1 MVGLLI
7 SSVGIKAI
15 SAVLEICIQMII
27 TQTFGIVGYGNYSF
41 YVNAIEMAF
50 WLLFS
55 GIIKC
60 NTFYL
65 ADDSVSISRFKKHYY
80 LRYVLPILVCFSL
93 ITMISH
99 EWIYL
104 LSVGGLAL
112 FFRAYDQSSEFLAR
126 KQEMTSLLGEYLIG
140 RLVFVVL
147 LGAFIFFKVEQV
159 AVLITL
165 YSLQYGIIILWFT
178 CRSKTI
184 RSNNREEIPVKINKL
199 WQYQQSDIAYGLIG
213 QSPVILQY
221 LSVGAYEAGFAGI
234 VVVVKRLV
242 NFISGPTAKI
252 FLPEFSRLYQQ
263 GNISKI
269 RSFYLLIIQI
279 QMLFVSVIA
288 VALIGFSELILRMFS
303 PELAEHTMVFQ
314 MVSVGFLLVASL
326 GPGAGLMQMTGQE
339 KTENHMRWITI
350 ALMFFVWFVMREN
363 RFFAIYGLCAQAIS
377 EGLIKYFFVCRWF
390 KKAPISIW
398 RYGLLWLPAIII
410 CISIHLL
417 KLSENYLALFLSCG
431 LCFISTGF
439 ILIMQEDVRHQLM
452 GMLPN
457 DK

>member
-1 MVGLLI
+1 MVRLLI

-15 SAVLEICIQMII
+15 SAVLEIAVQIII
-27 TQTFGIVGYGNYSF
+27 TQTFGMSGYGDYSF
-41 YVNAIEMAF
+41 YVTAIEMAF

-55 GIIKC
+55 GTIKC

-65 ADDSVSISRFKKHYY
+65 ANGAASISTFKNRYY

-93 ITMISH
+93 ISIISRS
-99 EWIYL
+99 WIYL

-112 FFRAYDQSSEFLAR
+112 YFLAYDKSSEFLAR
-126 KQEMTSLLGEYLIG
+126 KKEMTSLIGEYLVG
-140 RLVFVVL
+140 RLVFIILLCAVVFL
-147 LGAFIFFKVEQV
+147 KVQQI
-159 AVLITL
+159 AVLIAL
-165 YSLQYGIIILWFT
+165 YSLQYGVIVIWFT
-178 CRSKTI
+178 CHNKTAQPAV
-184 RSNNREEIPVKINKL
+184 RDEIPVAINKL

-213 QSPVILQY
+213 QSPVIVQY

-263 GNISKI
+263 GNTCKI
-269 RSFYLLIIQI
+269 RSFYRMIIQI

-288 VALIGFSELILRMFS
+288 VALIGFSKLILQLFS
-303 PELAEHTMVFQ
+303 PELAEHIIIFQ
-314 MVSVGFLLVASL
+314 MVSFGFLLVASL

-350 ALMFFVWFVMREN
+350 ALMFIVWFAMREN
-363 RFFAIYGLCAQAIS
+363 RFFAIYGLCAQAIL
-377 EGLIKYFFVCRWF
+377 EGFLKYFYVCRWL

-398 RYGLLWLPAIII
+398 RYGLLWFPAIII
-410 CISIHLL
+410 CVSTHLL
-417 KLSENYLALFLSCG
+417 NLSENYLALFLSCG
-431 LCFISTGF
+431 LCFVTTGF
-439 ILIMQEDVRHQLM
+439 ILIMHKDIRCQFTE
-452 GMLPN
+452 MLS
-457 DK
+457 K